1 MNVSIRLDN
10 EKQSVCI
17 EFPTRIVST
26 NVGQLKDRIFENL
39 PTEDNISANTC
50 ELIFDQTI
58 MIDSLGLNLLV
69 SIIEW
74 ADTHQLKI
82 ESKIRH
88 DIIFKTLDSVW
99 LTQKMKVHRI
109 DSHE

>member
-1 MNVSIRLDN
+1 MNIAIKEDA
-10 EKQSVCI
+10 QSGHLVI

-26 NVGQLKDRIFENL
+26 NVSQLKDSIFESL
-39 PTEDNISANTC
+39 PPQEDIKAQVC
-50 ELIFDQTI
+50 ELVFDKTM

-69 SIIEW
+69 SIMEW
-74 ADTHQLKI
+74 AETNHLSV
-82 ESKIRH
+82 ESRIRH

-109 DSHE
+109 EHT